1 MAKYIFM
8 DIRNH
13 KFFRTDLDEVV
24 GSFTSRV
31 SYVHASGDVDYQTA
45 DNERQDLID
54 AGWSEVPCPQ
64 MMVVKLY
71 YMKESGKY
79 YSTGEL
85 HLRRSEVTADPAKS
99 WYNATET
106 VRNMVDSGNLPGLI
120 PGSQFDV
127 FMSCE
132 EHPNYVPTLVKIKTL

>member
-1 MAKYIFM
+1 MANKFIFLDVRGKRFFKT
-8 DIRNH
+8 DIDEKTKNFPGRISYLLSTGDIETQR
-13 KFFRTDLDEVV
+13 FDEDL
-24 GSFTSRV
+24 R
-31 SYVHASGDVDYQTA
+31 
-45 DNERQDLID
+45 DLLD
-54 AGWSEVPCPQ
+54 CGWVEIPCPQ
-64 MMVVKLY
+64 VMVVNLY

-85 HLRRSEVTADPAKS
+85 HLRLSDVTADPAKS

-106 VRNMVDSGNLPGLI
+106 VRHMVDSGNLPGLI

-132 EHPNYVPTLVKIKTL
+132 EHPNYVPTLVKVK